1 MELDN
6 LIYIILIVIIF
17 VVSLLG
23 QNRKKKVPDPVLTND
38 EVKYSLNDFEKILER
53 KPEYE
58 KIDEPEKELETTIEA
73 QQDNGI
79 QADVKNHTEKH
90 HDSKK
95 ESEVND
101 GFDINSAIIYSS
113 ILERKKFRH

>member
-6 LIYIILIVIIF
+6 LVYIILIVTIF

-23 QNRKKKVPDPVLTND
+23 QIRRKKVITPAANTD

-53 KPEYE
+53 KQEYQ
-58 KIDEPEKELETTIEA
+58 KIEETSEEQSDIVTETA
-73 QQDNGI
+73 EN
-79 QADVKNHTEKH
+79 EKH
-90 HDSKK
+90 IVKHNTHLPSDEKK
-95 ESEVND
+95 EKNEIDD